1 MRKSRKLPASQKSS
15 RGGRI
20 RRPPEWLLMS
30 GIDKLG
36 REVKMKLGREVKM
49 TGSKSQKVTEE
60 RKREMIQRFSCQDHQ
75 FGMFLQSRKKS
86 LTMRLW

>member
-30 GIDKLG
+30 GIGKLG
-36 REVKMKLGREVKM
+36 SEVKMKIGREVKM
-49 TGSKSQKVTEE
+49 TGSKSQVVTEE
-60 RKREMIQRFSCQDHQ
+60 RKREMIQRFSCQEDQ
-75 FGMFLQSRKKS
+75 LWMFLES
-86 LTMRLW
+86 